1 MRMRQPPVLNGR
13 QPRMCFEVAYH
24 QTVIREVKGGGY
36 LSDAVVGISK
46 AQLQPGD
53 NIFVD
58 HHLRRLARLPL
69 YEDGKIL
76 AGDAEPVGIVLNILR
91 LHEVM
96 LEDVHKPGKEFIGAL
111 RVNIGV
117 AQFRMLAEEIG
128 KAQKEALQLQ
138 GDDLISHA
146 TAVSGEE
153 MLQDGEHGAD
163 DVCYNLPLPAK
174 SVVSQREID
183 ALFYMQTRHPQHIV
197 AIDQHYTMKIFNRFA
212 ALLSRGAV
220 TQQQYDNAKT
230 RYEQAHSR
238 WMAAR
243 ARLTQASAS
252 RTATAGVAGE
262 QRYRLGQSRAGES
275 VADAQLNLA
284 RLNLSYTVITAPCD
298 GYVGRKDI
306 FVGQLVQPGQLLTR
320 VIDDAEVWVIANYRE
335 SQMKHVTNGEAV
347 TFTCDAVPGVTFNG
361 RVKSISAA
369 SGAAYAGQPV
379 DNATGNFV
387 KVEQRVPVRIELTRD
402 NKAADIRK
410 LLSGLNVETEV
421 HY

>member
-1 MRMRQPPVLNGR
+1 MNKRKQILRSYNLLVIALLVFGAIYVCARFIHLGDVVYTDNAMTYRNISPVNTRVQGFIKEIRFQEFQHVKKGDTLVIIEDAEFRLALAQAEAGLKGSRQGSGAVSAGIRTTGNNVNVAAAG
-13 QPRMCFEVAYH
+13 MEVA
-24 QTVIREVKGGGY
+24 
-36 LSDAVVGISK
+36 SAGISEAK
-46 AQLQPGD
+46 EDMD
-53 NIFVD
+53 N
-58 HHLRRLARLPL
+58 
-69 YEDGKIL
+69 
-76 AGDAEPVGIVLNILR
+76 
-91 LHEVM
+91 
-96 LEDVHKPGKEFIGAL
+96 
-111 RVNIGV
+111 
-117 AQFRMLAEEIG
+117 
-128 KAQKEALQLQ
+128 
-138 GDDLISHA
+138 
-146 TAVSGEE
+146 
-153 MLQDGEHGAD
+153 
-163 DVCYNLPLPAK
+163 AK
-174 SVVSQREID
+174 KD
-183 ALFYMQTRHPQHIV
+183 Y
-197 AIDQHYTMKIFNRFA
+197 NRFA

-306 FVGQLVQPGQLLTR
+306 YVGQLVQPGQLLTR
-320 VIDDAEVWVIANYRE
+320 VVDDAEVWVIANYRE
-335 SQMKHVTNGEAV
+335 SQMKHVSNGEAV

-361 RVKSISAA
+361 KVKSISAA

-402 NKAADIRK
+402 NKATDIRK